1 MKKEVSALERD
12 YGKIFCYIIGF
23 NARMKRNRT
32 TTVKRF
38 VKRFFQKRFVQA
50 LFLDSIVT

>member
-38 VKRFFQKRFVQA
+38 FQKRFVQA